1 MMKNEPTVEGASVEP
16 AVSVKRWY
24 QDRVLAPVLLV
35 TFGLDQLSK
44 YLVRANMDLGE
55 SLPAEGFF
63 RITYATN
70 SGSAF
75 GLFPNQTVL
84 LILASAFG
92 ISFLVFFYRSHPL
105 PGALLKLALGLQL
118 GGAFGNLLDRVRVGH
133 VVDFIDVG
141 AWPIFNLADSAI
153 LVGIALLVRM
163 IFSSMDLRRPSE
175 KASGAAEPVEEEGAP
190 PS

>member
-1 MMKNEPTVEGASVEP
+1 MENEPTVEGASVEP
-16 AVSVKRWY
+16 AVSQKRWY

-44 YLVRANMDLGE
+44 YLVRANLDLRE
-55 SLPAEGFF
+55 SLPEEGFF
-63 RITYATN
+63 RITHAIN

-92 ISFLVFFYRSHPL
+92 IGFLVFFYRSHPL
-105 PGALLKLALGLQL
+105 PGALLKLALGLML

-141 AWPIFNLADSAI
+141 PWPIFNLADSAI
-153 LVGIALLVRM
+153 LVGIALLVKM
-163 IFSSMDLRRPSE
+163 IFSSMDLRRPGE
-175 KASGAAEPVEEEGAP
+175 KASDAVEPIEEEGGP